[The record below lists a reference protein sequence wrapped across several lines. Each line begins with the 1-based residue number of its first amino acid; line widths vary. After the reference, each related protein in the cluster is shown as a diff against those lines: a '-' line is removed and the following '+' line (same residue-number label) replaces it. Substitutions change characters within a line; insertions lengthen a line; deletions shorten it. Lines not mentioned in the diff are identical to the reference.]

1 MQASMTS
8 PFQVVALLLAQ
19 VAHPA
24 SRLELRL
31 DFANVAAGVALL
43 AVALAA
49 VALFFFRRRASDPTL
64 VYFGLFCALYAVRL
78 LINSVS
84 FRALFDVSRHVWPYI
99 NWLITCTIIIPVS
112 LFFYQ
117 VARER
122 SKILFRWLLVAQII
136 FAVFGLL
143 AAAFGVSLDRL
154 FAANSAVVLGFM
166 VVIMLYLIIDSARH
180 GLPKRLS
187 HEVRVLVAGFSIWLL
202 FIVHA
207 NLLGLGILHGH
218 NLEFL
223 GFLAFVACLGY
234 VAAYR
239 TFANEEQLVA
249 INKELNIARQIQSS
263 TLPRSVPH
271 LAGFD
276 MAVRYAPMSAV
287 AGDFYDF
294 LSVDPHRLG
303 ILVAD
308 VTGHGVPAALIASML
323 KIALAAQAEHARDPA
338 RLLTGLNQALC
349 GKFEEHFVTAA
360 YLFVD
365 LQQRILKY
373 SAAGHPPMLMLSQDA
388 GAARDVEENGLMLGM
403 SLEAAYS
410 VVQLPARAGDRCLL
424 YTDGLLEA
432 KNAAQEEYGKTRCR
446 EFMTKRREL
455 PAANFADALLSDIAA
470 FSGQASAGAQEDDI
484 TLLVLDIGPPTGDA
498 C

>member
-1 MQASMTS
+1 MQAPMTT
-8 PFQVVALLLAQ
+8 PLHAAALLLAQ
-19 VAHPA
+19 VAHPTT
-24 SRLELRL
+24 RMELRL

-64 VYFGLFCALYAVRL
+64 IYFGLFCALYAVRL

-117 VARER
+117 IARER
-122 SKILFRWLLVAQII
+122 SKTLFRWLLVAQIV
-136 FAVFGLL
+136 FALFGIL
-143 AAAFGVSLDRL
+143 AAAFGVSLDTL
-154 FAANSAVVLGFM
+154 FAANSAIVLGFM
-166 VVIMLYLIIDSARH
+166 VVIILYLIVDAVRH

-187 HEVRVLVAGFSIWLL
+187 HEVRVLAAGFSIWLL

-223 GFLAFVACLGY
+223 GFLAFVGCLGY

-263 TLPRSVPH
+263 TLPRTVPQ
-271 LAGFD
+271 LAGLN
-276 MAVRYAPMSAV
+276 MAVRYEPLSAV

-294 LSVDPHRLG
+294 LSVDPHRIG

-323 KIALAAQAEHARDPA
+323 KVAFAAQAEHASDPA

-349 GKFEEHFVTAA
+349 GKFAEHFVTAA

-365 LQQRILKY
+365 LQHRTLKY

-388 GAARDVEENGLMLGM
+388 GAAREVEENGLMLGM
-403 SLEAAYS
+403 FPEAAYTA
-410 VVQLPARAGDRCLL
+410 VEFPARPGDRCLL
-424 YTDGLLEA
+424 YTDGLFEA
-432 KNAAQEEYGKTRCR
+432 KNAGQEEYGKTRCR
-446 EFMTKRREL
+446 EFMVKRREL
-455 PAANFADALLSDIAA
+455 PAPNFADALLSDIAA
-470 FSGQASAGAQEDDI
+470 FSGQSAAGAQEDDI
-484 TLLVLDIGPPTGDA
+484 TLLVLDIAPPGGA